1 MTEQFDATVIAT
13 DAPAGTEPLSW
24 DEVRQRFNSE
34 RWYWVATTG
43 IDGRPHVRPVLAVWL
58 GDNAYSTTS
67 PRARKGRNLEHRPE
81 CSLTARATAI
91 DIVIE
96 GRTSWV
102 TERDLLEQVAA
113 AYDSKYGWPVTIT
126 DGDMFDAPYGAPTAG
141 PPPYRVYQISPT
153 RAYAFG
159 TSDNLGVRS
168 TRFEFTER
176 ERAAEHGEDVGTSAE
191 Q

>member
-1 MTEQFDATVIAT
+1 MTEHVDATVIAT
-13 DAPAGTEPLSW
+13 DAPPGTEPLSW
-24 DEVRQRFNSE
+24 KEVRRRFNSE

-58 GDNAYSTTS
+58 GEKAYSTTS
-67 PRARKGRNLEHRPE
+67 PRAQKGRNLEHRPE
-81 CSLTARATAI
+81 CSLTARSPAV

-96 GRTSWV
+96 GLTSWV
-102 TERDLLEQVAA
+102 TERGLLEQVAA
-113 AYDSKYGWPVTIT
+113 AYDGKYGWPVTIT

-141 PPPYRVYQISPT
+141 PPPYRVYQITPT

-168 TRFEFTER
+168 TRFEFADR
-176 ERAAEHGEDVGTSAE
+176 ERAAEHGEDLGTSAG